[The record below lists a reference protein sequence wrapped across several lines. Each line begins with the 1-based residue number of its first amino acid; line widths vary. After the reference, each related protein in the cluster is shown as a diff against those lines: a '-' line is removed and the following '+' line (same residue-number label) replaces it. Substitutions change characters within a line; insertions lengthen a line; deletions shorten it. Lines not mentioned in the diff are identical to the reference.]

1 MQNEQTIIKRNQI
14 IGDIIEFELN
24 NLLPN
29 FWLTFGTLKDYSS
42 PQNTIIEVLGREDKF
57 NTTKRLCEI
66 SVEHSNIKR
75 IPNINIKDI
84 PYHVIRI
91 EKPNNILYSTFVVE
105 TDYDATTI
113 CSTFPVIE
121 VLKDMRNDYYLIT
134 LDTEGEEVSDIKV
147 KLKFIQIC
155 IDGNVVPFNVL

>member
-14 IGDIIEFELN
+14 IGDIMEFELN
-24 NLLPN
+24 NLFPN
-29 FWLTFGTLKDYSS
+29 FGLTFRTAKDYSS

-57 NTTKRLCEI
+57 NTIKRLCQI
-66 SVEHSNIKR
+66 SLENSNIKR
-75 IPNINIKDI
+75 IPNINIKSI
-84 PYHVIRI
+84 PYHIIRI
-91 EKPNNILYSTFVVE
+91 DKPNNILYSTFVVE

-113 CSTFPVIE
+113 CSTLPVDE

-134 LDTEGEEVSDIKV
+134 LDTKGEEVSNIMD

-155 IDGNVVPFNVL
+155 VDGNVVPFNVL